1 MVTSEARPFAKTGGL
16 GDVSNALS
24 RALARLGHQVT
35 IVLPRYR
42 GVDSDGVSVREID
55 VPMGAG
61 SYPVRLIE
69 RPVDDGVN
77 AILVDAPALFD
88 RDGLYGDHTGEYG
101 DNAFRF
107 GLLGRAALEYA
118 RLPARGG
125 RHPSVVH
132 AHDWQG
138 AFASIYLR
146 TVLRDDPF
154 FRDTRSVLT
163 IHNLA
168 FQGQFDSKELPFIGL
183 SRDLYHPGLLEFWGR
198 ASSLKGAVVLSDTI
212 TTVSP
217 TYAREIVTPEY
228 GFGFNG
234 ILQDR
239 AADLVGILN
248 GIDVDMWDPTVD
260 RYLPVHFNTK
270 TLDQKSVVKHAL
282 LEYVNMPRDGSAMAR
297 PVVGIVSRLT
307 KQKGCDLLA
316 DAADRMMALDATW
329 VMLGSGDGWCEDMWR
344 TLASRYPHRVAAVI
358 GFDEQ
363 LSHLIE
369 GGSDLF
375 LMPSWYE
382 PCGLNQMYSQR
393 YGTLPVVRAT
403 GGLVDSVI
411 DAADF
416 PKTGTGFKFSDY
428 NPDGLMWG
436 LHRAMETFRDA
447 KQWRTLQKNAM
458 KQDFSW
464 DVSARE
470 YVKVYRGQITDGIRQ
485 GTDDYGRQLRPD
497 HQRRKA
503 RTR

>member
-16 GDVSNALS
+16 ADVSNALS

-42 GVDSDGVSVREID
+42 GTDSQAVSERRIQ

-61 SYPVRLIE
+61 NYPVRLIE
-69 RPVDDGVN
+69 RHIEYGVN

-88 RDGLYGDHTGEYG
+88 RDGLYGDDKGEFG

-118 RLPARGG
+118 RLTAASG

-138 AFASIYLR
+138 SFASIFLR

-154 FRDTRSVLT
+154 FRQTRSVLT

-168 FQGQFDSKELPFIGL
+168 FQGNFDRKELPFIGL
-183 SRDLYHPGLLEFWGR
+183 SQDLYHPGLLEFWGR

-217 TYAREIVTPEY
+217 TYAREIVLPEF

-234 ILQDR
+234 ILQNR

-248 GIDVDMWDPTVD
+248 GIDVDAWNPTTD
-260 RYLPVHFNTK
+260 RYLPAHFDPA
-270 TLDQKSVVKHAL
+270 TLDRKVEVKRAL
-282 LEYVNMPRDGSAMAR
+282 LEYVALPHDDAAMAR
-297 PVVGIVSRLT
+297 PVIGIVTRLT
-307 KQKGCDLLA
+307 TQKGCDLMA
-316 DAADRMMALDATW
+316 AAADRLMSLDATW
-329 VMLGSGDGWCEDMWR
+329 VMLGSGDAWCEDMWR
-344 TLASRYPHRVAAVI
+344 RLATRHPQRVAAVV

-369 GGSDLF
+369 GGADMF

-393 YGTLPVVRAT
+393 YGTVPVVRAT
-403 GGLVDSVI
+403 GGLVDSVV
-411 DAADF
+411 DAGEF

-428 NPDGLMWG
+428 NPDGLMG
-436 LHRAMETFRDA
+436 ALGRAFDAFRDP
-447 KQWRTLQKNAM
+447 KRWRALQKNAM

-470 YVKVYRGQITDGIRQ
+470 YVKVYRGQKTDGIRQ
-485 GTDDYGRQLRPD
+485 GTDDHGRQLRSND
-497 HQRRKA
+497 QRRKA
-503 RTR
+503 RAR